1 MGYIDRL
8 KNKNP
13 EQQDFYVF
21 GISFGITLFIFVI
34 WVLTIVYGF
43 SAESES
49 NSANSIGP
57 IESITSKVVDLFDG
71 TETYVA
77 E

>member
-21 GISFGITLFIFVI
+21 AISFGITLFIFVI